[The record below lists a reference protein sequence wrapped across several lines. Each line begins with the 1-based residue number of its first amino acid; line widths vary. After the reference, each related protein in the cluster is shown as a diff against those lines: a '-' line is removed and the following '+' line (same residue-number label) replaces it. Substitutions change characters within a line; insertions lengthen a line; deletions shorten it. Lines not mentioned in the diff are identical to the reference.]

1 MIFLKIVLF
10 LIFSI
15 HEVPDKLEVTDKA
28 KFIRQAVYQ
37 PKSMQQHDKMK
48 HTSRSSNKR
57 HDVNTKINVMT

>member
-15 HEVPDKLEVTDKA
+15 HEVTDKLEVTDKA

-37 PKSMQQHDKMK
+37 PKSMQQHDKIERPNNAR
-48 HTSRSSNKR
+48 TS
-57 HDVNTKINVMT
+57 